1 MELIESKSLL
11 AKLMATENLI
21 VEQRQ
26 VSTAMFDVTNRILIL
41 PILDNN
47 ISPYLYDLF
56 CGHEVGHA
64 LYTPEDGTLKA
75 TALKLSKSL
84 MNVLED
90 SRIER
95 KIKNK
100 YPGIRAS
107 FVRGYSEL
115 IQKDFFGT
123 ANVDLNTL
131 NFIDRVNLYCK
142 GGPSQ
147 GIKFNEEETVLLKE
161 VESTQTYDDVIELAL
176 KINHLMKEQVEEAEK
191 RRIESGDKEED
202 EKFDNEGYKDSEEE
216 TEEMEFKPNSP
227 EGSSYDEETPQ
238 QTDEAEESEQGGT
251 DGAGVEGHNEIKSHT
266 DEVYERNQSKLYANT
281 GKEYYYGNIP
291 SINLNKMIIPYKQ
304 LWKRYKAEASEYS
317 IDTEGFQ
324 KTRKDST
331 KVVSYLAKEFEM
343 RKNADQMKR
352 TSIAKTG
359 ELNMSKI
366 YSYVFNEDIFKKAT
380 VVAEGKSHGLVM
392 FLDWSG
398 SMTDNINNTVKQLI
412 NLTLFCKKVNI
423 PFDVYAFSSEYNS
436 NDWIKET
443 WKEGN
448 IYLDKCNLLN
458 ILSNKMS
465 ASEYSYA
472 CSALLYMTSGRHRL
486 DWFCLGGTPL
496 NEAIIAAMEII
507 PEFKKQ
513 YKLQLVNAV
522 FLTDGEGHGGNMVYR
537 NLPVESI
544 PFNDAVTH
552 TAEEQL
558 VPMRGLTRQR
568 YGSCNEIFVIRDPKT
583 KNQVI
588 LNEGSGQE
596 KITGAFL
603 KLLKQRTGCNV
614 VGFYILSSR
623 DFRNAIW
630 RYFPKLSNTEL
641 LRSEFR
647 KNNFA
652 VSINAGY
659 DEYYFIRTEGM
670 NTDDEV
676 ELEVKEN
683 ATTRGL
689 VSAFSKYTKGRLTN
703 RVVLN
708 RFIGMIA

>member
-11 AKLMATENLI
+11 AKLMATENLT

-26 VSTAMFDVTNRILIL
+26 VPTAMFDVKNRILTL

-47 ISPYLYDLF
+47 ISGYLYDLL

-64 LYTPEDGTLKA
+64 LYTPEDGIRKA
-75 TALKLSKSL
+75 LELKLPMSL

-115 IQKDFFGT
+115 IAKDFFGT
-123 ANVDLNTL
+123 AGVDMNTL
-131 NFIDRVNLYCK
+131 NFIDRVNLFCK
-142 GGPSQ
+142 GGPTQ
-147 GIKFNEEETVLLKE
+147 GIKFNEEETLLLKE
-161 VESTQTYDDVIELAL
+161 IESTQTYDDVIELA
-176 KINHLMKEQVEEAEK
+176 IRIGEFMKDQAEEAEK
-191 RRIESGDKEED
+191 KRIESGDQEED
-202 EKFDNEGYKDSEEE
+202 EEFDNDGYEDSEEE
-216 TEEMEFKPNSP
+216 TEEMEFNPNSP
-227 EGSSYDEETPQ
+227 EGSYDEDTFQ
-238 QTDEAEESEQGGT
+238 QSDEVKENEQNGT
-251 DGAGVEGHNEIKSHT
+251 QGAGTEGHNDIKSHT
-266 DEVYERNQSKLYANT
+266 DEAYERNQNKLYAHS

-291 SINLNKMIIPYKQ
+291 SINLSKMIIPYKQ

-398 SMTDNINNTVKQLI
+398 SMSENINNTVKQLI

-496 NEAIIAAMEII
+496 NESIIAAMEII

-513 YKLQLVNAV
+513 YKLQLVNVV

-537 NLPVESI
+537 NVPVEGV
-544 PFNDAVTH
+544 PFNDSVTH

-568 YGSCNEIFVIRDPKT
+568 YGSCNETYVIRDPKT

-588 LNEGSGQE
+588 LNEGSSQD
-596 KITGAFL
+596 KITAAFL

-614 VGFYILSSR
+614 VGFYILSGR

-652 VSINAGY
+652 VSTNAGY

>member
-26 VSTAMFDVTNRILIL
+26 IPTAQFDVKNRILTL

-47 ISPYLYDLF
+47 ISGYLYDLL

-64 LYTPEDGTLKA
+64 LYTPEDGIRKA
-75 TALKLSKSL
+75 LELKLPMSL

-115 IQKDFFGT
+115 ISKDFFGT
-123 ANVDLNTL
+123 EGVDMNTL
-131 NFIDRVNLYCK
+131 NFIDRVNLFCK
-142 GGPSQ
+142 GGPTQ
-147 GIKFNEEETVLLKE
+147 GIKFNEEETLLLKE
-161 VESTQTYDDVIELAL
+161 IESTQTYDDVIELA
-176 KINHLMKEQVEEAEK
+176 IRIGEFMKDQAEEAEK
-191 RRIESGDKEED
+191 KRIESGDQEED
-202 EKFDNEGYKDSEEE
+202 EEFDNDGYEDSEEE
-216 TEEMEFKPNSP
+216 TEEMEFNPNSLD
-227 EGSSYDEETPQ
+227 GSYDEDTFQ
-238 QTDEAEESEQGGT
+238 QSDEVKENEQNGT
-251 DGAGVEGHNEIKSHT
+251 QGAGTEGHNDIKSHT
-266 DEVYERNQSKLYANT
+266 DEAYERNQNKLYAHT

-291 SINLNKMIIPYKQ
+291 SINLSKMIIPYKQ

-398 SMTDNINNTVKQLI
+398 SMSENINNTVKQLI

-436 NDWIKET
+436 NDWLKET

-537 NLPVESI
+537 NIPVESI

-568 YGSCNEIFVIRDPKT
+568 YGSCNETYVIRDPKT

-588 LNEGSGQE
+588 LNEGSSQE
-596 KITGAFL
+596 KITAAFL

-614 VGFYILSSR
+614 VGFYILSGR

-652 VSINAGY
+652 VSTNAGY

>member
-11 AKLMATENLI
+11 AKLMATENLT

-26 VSTAMFDVTNRILIL
+26 VPTAQFDVKNRILTL
-41 PILDNN
+41 PILDND
-47 ISPYLYDLF
+47 ISGYLYDLL

-64 LYTPEDGTLKA
+64 LYTPEEGIRKA
-75 TALKLSKSL
+75 LELKLSMSL

-115 IQKDFFGT
+115 IAKDFFGT
-123 ANVDLNTL
+123 SGVDMNTL
-131 NFIDRVNLYCK
+131 NFIDRVNLFCK
-142 GGPSQ
+142 GGPTQ
-147 GIKFNEEETVLLKE
+147 GIKFNEEETLLLKE
-161 VESTQTYDDVIELAL
+161 IESTQSYDDVIELA
-176 KINHLMKEQVEEAEK
+176 IRIGQFMRDQAEEAEK
-191 RRIESGDKEED
+191 KRIESGDQEED
-202 EKFDNEGYKDSEEE
+202 EEFDNDGYEDSEEE
-216 TEEMEFKPNSP
+216 TEEMEFNPNSP
-227 EGSSYDEETPQ
+227 EGSYDEDTFEQ
-238 QTDEAEESEQGGT
+238 SDEVKENEQNGT
-251 DGAGVEGHNEIKSHT
+251 QGAGTEGHDIKSHT
-266 DEVYERNQSKLYANT
+266 DEAYERNQSKLYANT
-281 GKEYYYGNIP
+281 GREYYYGNIP
-291 SINLNKMIIPYKQ
+291 SINLNKMIIPYKK
-304 LWKRYKAEASEYS
+304 LWKRYKDEASEYAT
-317 IDTEGFQ
+317 DPVGFQ

-398 SMTDNINNTVKQLI
+398 SMSENINNTVKQLI

-472 CSALLYMTSGRHRL
+472 CSALLYMSSGRHRL

-496 NEAIIAAMEII
+496 NESIIAAMDII

-568 YGSCNEIFVIRDPKT
+568 YGSCNETYVIRDPKT

-588 LNEGSGQE
+588 LNEGSSQE
-596 KITGAFL
+596 KITAAFL

-641 LRSEFR
+641 LRAEFR

-652 VSINAGY
+652 VSTNTGY

>member
-11 AKLMATENLI
+11 AKLMATENLT

-26 VSTAMFDVTNRILIL
+26 VPTAMFDVKNRILTL

-47 ISPYLYDLF
+47 ISGYLYDLL

-64 LYTPEDGTLKA
+64 LYTPEDGIRKA
-75 TALKLSKSL
+75 LELKLPMSL

-115 IQKDFFGT
+115 IAKDFFGT
-123 ANVDLNTL
+123 AGVDMNTL
-131 NFIDRVNLYCK
+131 NFIDRVNLFCK
-142 GGPSQ
+142 GGPTQ
-147 GIKFNEEETVLLKE
+147 GIKFNEEETSLLKE
-161 VESTQTYDDVIELAL
+161 IESTQTYDDVIELA
-176 KINHLMKEQVEEAEK
+176 IRIGEFMKDQAEEAEK
-191 RRIESGDKEED
+191 KRIESGDQEED
-202 EKFDNEGYKDSEEE
+202 EEFDNDGYEDSEEE
-216 TEEMEFKPNSP
+216 TEEMEFNPNSLD
-227 EGSSYDEETPQ
+227 GSYDEDTFQ
-238 QTDEAEESEQGGT
+238 QSDEVKENEQNGT
-251 DGAGVEGHNEIKSHT
+251 QGAGTEGHNDIKSHT
-266 DEVYERNQSKLYANT
+266 DEAYERNQNKLYAHT

-291 SINLNKMIIPYKQ
+291 SINLSKMIIPYKQ

-398 SMTDNINNTVKQLI
+398 SMSENINNTVKQLI

-568 YGSCNEIFVIRDPKT
+568 YGSCNETFVIRDPKT

-588 LNEGSGQE
+588 LNEGSFQQN
-596 KITGAFL
+596 ITAAYL

-614 VGFYILSSR
+614 VGFYILSGR

-652 VSINAGY
+652 VSTNAGY

>member
-26 VSTAMFDVTNRILIL
+26 IPTAQFDVKNRILTL
-41 PILDNN
+41 PILDND
-47 ISPYLYDLF
+47 ISGYLYDLL

-64 LYTPEDGTLKA
+64 LYTPEEGIRKA
-75 TALKLSKSL
+75 LELKLSMSL

-115 IQKDFFGT
+115 IAKDFFGT
-123 ANVDLNTL
+123 SGVDMNTL
-131 NFIDRVNLYCK
+131 NFIDRVNLFCK
-142 GGPSQ
+142 GGPTQ
-147 GIKFNEEETVLLKE
+147 GIKFNEEETLLLKE
-161 VESTQTYDDVIELAL
+161 IESTQTYDDVIELA
-176 KINHLMKEQVEEAEK
+176 IRIGEFMKNQAEESEK
-191 RRIESGDKEED
+191 KRIESGDQEED
-202 EKFDNEGYKDSEEE
+202 EEFDNDGYEDSEEE
-216 TEEMEFKPNSP
+216 TEEMEFNPNSP
-227 EGSSYDEETPQ
+227 EGSYDEDTFEQ
-238 QTDEAEESEQGGT
+238 SDEVKENEQNGT
-251 DGAGVEGHNEIKSHT
+251 QGAGTEGHNDIKSHT
-266 DEVYERNQSKLYANT
+266 DEAYERNQNRLYANT
-281 GKEYYYGNIP
+281 GREYYYGNIP
-291 SINLNKMIIPYKQ
+291 SINLSKMIIPYKQ

-398 SMTDNINNTVKQLI
+398 SMSENINNTVKQLI

-436 NDWIKET
+436 NDWLKET

-496 NEAIIAAMEII
+496 NEAIIAAMDII

-568 YGSCNEIFVIRDPKT
+568 YGSCNETYVIRDPKT

-588 LNEGSGQE
+588 LNEGSSQE
-596 KITGAFL
+596 KITAAFL

-614 VGFYILSSR
+614 VGFYILSGR

-641 LRSEFR
+641 LRAEFR

-652 VSINAGY
+652 VSTNTGY

>member
-1 MELIESKSLL
+1 
-11 AKLMATENLI
+11 
-21 VEQRQ
+21 
-26 VSTAMFDVTNRILIL
+26 
-41 PILDNN
+41 
-47 ISPYLYDLF
+47 
-56 CGHEVGHA
+56 
-64 LYTPEDGTLKA
+64 
-75 TALKLSKSL
+75 
-84 MNVLED
+84 
-90 SRIER
+90 
-95 KIKNK
+95 
-100 YPGIRAS
+100 
-107 FVRGYSEL
+107 
-115 IQKDFFGT
+115 
-123 ANVDLNTL
+123 
-131 NFIDRVNLYCK
+131 
-142 GGPSQ
+142 
-147 GIKFNEEETVLLKE
+147 
-161 VESTQTYDDVIELAL
+161 
-176 KINHLMKEQVEEAEK
+176 
-191 RRIESGDKEED
+191 
-202 EKFDNEGYKDSEEE
+202 
-216 TEEMEFKPNSP
+216 
-227 EGSSYDEETPQ
+227 
-238 QTDEAEESEQGGT
+238 
-251 DGAGVEGHNEIKSHT
+251 
-266 DEVYERNQSKLYANT
+266 
-281 GKEYYYGNIP
+281 
-291 SINLNKMIIPYKQ
+291 
-304 LWKRYKAEASEYS
+304 
-317 IDTEGFQ
+317 
-324 KTRKDST
+324 
-331 KVVSYLAKEFEM
+331 
-343 RKNADQMKR
+343 
-352 TSIAKTG
+352 
-359 ELNMSKI
+359 
-366 YSYVFNEDIFKKAT
+366 
-380 VVAEGKSHGLVM
+380 
-392 FLDWSG
+392 
-398 SMTDNINNTVKQLI
+398 
-412 NLTLFCKKVNI
+412 
-423 PFDVYAFSSEYNS
+423 
-436 NDWIKET
+436 
-443 WKEGN
+443 
-448 IYLDKCNLLN
+448 
-458 ILSNKMS
+458 
-465 ASEYSYA
+465 
-472 CSALLYMTSGRHRL
+472 MTSGHHRL

-513 YKLQLVNAV
+513 YKLQLVNTV

-568 YGSCNEIFVIRDPKT
+568 YGSCNEIYVIRDPKT

>member
-1 MELIESKSLL
+1 
-11 AKLMATENLI
+11 
-21 VEQRQ
+21 
-26 VSTAMFDVTNRILIL
+26 
-41 PILDNN
+41 
-47 ISPYLYDLF
+47 
-56 CGHEVGHA
+56 
-64 LYTPEDGTLKA
+64 
-75 TALKLSKSL
+75 
-84 MNVLED
+84 
-90 SRIER
+90 
-95 KIKNK
+95 
-100 YPGIRAS
+100 
-107 FVRGYSEL
+107 
-115 IQKDFFGT
+115 
-123 ANVDLNTL
+123 
-131 NFIDRVNLYCK
+131 
-142 GGPSQ
+142 
-147 GIKFNEEETVLLKE
+147 
-161 VESTQTYDDVIELAL
+161 
-176 KINHLMKEQVEEAEK
+176 
-191 RRIESGDKEED
+191 
-202 EKFDNEGYKDSEEE
+202 
-216 TEEMEFKPNSP
+216 
-227 EGSSYDEETPQ
+227 
-238 QTDEAEESEQGGT
+238 
-251 DGAGVEGHNEIKSHT
+251 
-266 DEVYERNQSKLYANT
+266 
-281 GKEYYYGNIP
+281 
-291 SINLNKMIIPYKQ
+291 
-304 LWKRYKAEASEYS
+304 
-317 IDTEGFQ
+317 
-324 KTRKDST
+324 
-331 KVVSYLAKEFEM
+331 
-343 RKNADQMKR
+343 MKR

-398 SMTDNINNTVKQLI
+398 SMSENINNTVKQLI

-436 NDWIKET
+436 NDWLKET

-537 NLPVESI
+537 NVPVEGV
-544 PFNDAVTH
+544 PFNDSVTH

-568 YGSCNEIFVIRDPKT
+568 YGSCNETYVIRDPKT

-588 LNEGSGQE
+588 LNEGSSQE
-596 KITGAFL
+596 KITAAFL

-641 LRSEFR
+641 LRAEFR

-652 VSINAGY
+652 VSTNTGY